1 MSRRRQTTTTS
12 PLELRLE
19 ALKEA
24 TELGADRIDVAVSEI
39 SWKMLERAS
48 TRRTLS
54 AEHTVVGFFG
64 ATGSGKSSL
73 FNAVAGQDLA
83 RAAATRPTT
92 SQPLAGIWGRTGSD
106 PLLDWLG
113 VQERHVLDSPLR
125 LEKKGFF
132 GSEKE
137 ASGLILLDL
146 PDFDSTVAAN
156 REIATKLAGQ
166 VDVLIWVLDPQK
178 YADAAVHHDFIRPLA
193 THGSVTLVVLNQIDK
208 LRDNER
214 QPVMDSLRSIL
225 LADGLANPRL
235 LGVSALTGEGLDPL
249 RQEIARVVTERG
261 ATTRRLTADVAGIAE
276 RMGEGSSMKELALPS
291 EPAKKSLT
299 GELAAA
305 AGVDTVVDAVRSS
318 YRLDAHKKT
327 GWPLTRWLAKVRP
340 DPLRRLNLK
349 STEVNPKL
357 NRTSLPAP
365 GAAQKAQADTAV
377 RRYADQAG
385 EGAPEAWQG
394 SIRRAARAGQE
405 TLADELD
412 QAIANTDI
420 GATKGAWWWPVVSV
434 IQWISLVTA
443 LAGAL
448 WLGALFAA
456 QYFQFTVPEVPKIEG
471 FPVPTLMVVIG
482 ILLGIVLGLATGLVA
497 RIGAAGRAR
506 KARKALHASV
516 AKVASR
522 AVIEPVGAEITRH
535 NLFIGA
541 LERARN

>member
-1 MSRRRQTTTTS
+1 MSRRRQITTTS

-24 TELGADRIDVAVSEI
+24 TELGADRIDVAVSEA

-92 SQPLAGIWGRTGSD
+92 NQPLAGIWGRIGSD

-225 LADGLANPRL
+225 VADGLANPRL
-235 LGVSALTGEGLDPL
+235 LGVSALTGEGLNPL

-261 ATTRRLTADVAGIAE
+261 ATTRRLTADVASIAE
-276 RMGEGSSMKELALPS
+276 RMREGSSMEELALPS

-318 YRLDAHKKT
+318 YRLDTHKKT

-365 GAAQKAQADTAV
+365 GAAQKAQADSAV
-377 RRYADQAG
+377 RRYADQAS
-385 EGAPEAWQG
+385 ESAPEAWQG

-405 TLADELD
+405 SLPDELD

-434 IQWISLVTA
+434 IQWISLVAA
-443 LAGAL
+443 LAGGL

-456 QYFQFTVPEVPKIEG
+456 QYFQFTLPEVPKIEG

-482 ILLGIVLGLATGLVA
+482 ILLGIVLGLAMGLVA

-506 KARKALHASV
+506 KARKALQASI
-516 AKVASR
+516 AKVANR
-522 AVIEPVGAEITRH
+522 AVIEPVNAEITRH

>member
-1 MSRRRQTTTTS
+1 MSRRRQTTTVS
-12 PLELRLE
+12 PLERRLE
-19 ALKEA
+19 ALKLA
-24 TELGADRIDVAVSEI
+24 TELGTDRLEPAVSDA
-39 SWKMLERAS
+39 SWQVLERAS

-73 FNAVAGQDLA
+73 FNAIVRQDLA
-83 RAAATRPTT
+83 RTAATRPTT
-92 SQPLAGIWGRTGSD
+92 SQPMAGVWGGPGSE

-113 VQERHVLDSPLR
+113 VQERHLIDTPLR
-125 LEKKGFF
+125 LEKKGLF

-208 LRDNER
+208 LKENQRE
-214 QPVMDSLRSIL
+214 PVMDSLRSIL
-225 LADGLANPRL
+225 LADGLASPRI
-235 LGVSALTGEGLDPL
+235 LGVSALTGEGLDAL

-261 ATTRRLTADVAGIAE
+261 AATNRLTADVATIAG
-276 RMGEGSSMKELALPS
+276 RMAEGSREEELKLPG
-291 EPAKKSLT
+291 EPAKKALT
-299 GELAAA
+299 VELAAA
-305 AGVDTVVDAVRSS
+305 AGVNTVVDAVRTS
-318 YRLDAHKKT
+318 YRMDAHKKT

-349 STEVNPKL
+349 SADVNPKL

-365 GAAQKAQADTAV
+365 GAAQRAQADSAV
-377 RRYADQAG
+377 RRYADEASA
-385 EGAPEAWQG
+385 GAPEAWKG
-394 SIRRAARAGQE
+394 SIRRAARAGE
-405 TLADELD
+405 AKLPDELD
-412 QAIANTDI
+412 QAIANTAI
-420 GATKGAWWWPVVSV
+420 GAAKGSWWWPIVSV

-448 WLGALFAA
+448 WLGALFGA
-456 QYFQFTVPEVPKIEG
+456 QYLQFTLPEVPKVEG
-471 FPVPTLMVVIG
+471 FPVPTLMLFIG
-482 ILLGIVLGLATGLVA
+482 ILLGIVLGLGTGLIA

-506 KARKALHASV
+506 KARRALYASV
-516 AKVASR
+516 GAVAERS
-522 AVIEPVGAEITRH
+522 VIEPVGAEITRH
-535 NLFIGA
+535 NHFIGA
-541 LERARN
+541 LQRARS

>member
-1 MSRRRQTTTTS
+1 MSRRRQTTTAS

-24 TELGADRIDVAVSEI
+24 TELGADRIDASVCDVS
-39 SWKMLERAS
+39 WQVLERAS

-83 RAAATRPTT
+83 RTAAIRPTT
-92 SQPLAGIWGRTGSD
+92 NQPLAGIWGRDGAD

-113 VQERHVLDSPLR
+113 VQERHTLDSPLR

-137 ASGLILLDL
+137 ANGLILLDL
-146 PDFDSTVAAN
+146 PDFDSTMAAN

-166 VDVLIWVLDPQK
+166 VDILIWVLDPQK

-208 LRDNER
+208 LRDEER
-214 QPVMDSLRSIL
+214 GPVMESLRSIL
-225 LADGLANPRL
+225 LADGLENPKL
-235 LGVSALTGEGLDPL
+235 LGVSALTGEGLDNL
-249 RQEIARVVTERG
+249 AREIARVVTERG
-261 ATTRRLTADVAGIAE
+261 ATTRRLTADVASVAE
-276 RMGEGSSMKELALPS
+276 RMSEGSTLEELKLPDQT
-291 EPAKKSLT
+291 ATKTLT
-299 GELAAA
+299 GELASA
-305 AGVDTVVDAVRSS
+305 AGVDTVVGAVRRS

-349 STEVNPKL
+349 SQDVNPRL

-365 GAAQKAQADTAV
+365 GAAQKAQADSAV
-377 RRYADQAG
+377 RHFAAEAS
-385 EGAPEAWQG
+385 EGAPEAWQ
-394 SIRRAARAGQE
+394 SAIRRAARACGD
-405 TLADELD
+405 TLPDELD

-420 GATKGAWWWPVVSV
+420 GARKGAWWWPVVSL

-448 WLGALFAA
+448 WLGVLFAA
-456 QYFQFTVPEVPKIEG
+456 QYFQFTVPEAPKVEG
-471 FPVPTLMVVIG
+471 FPVPTLMVFIG

-497 RIGAAGRAR
+497 RIGSAGRAR
-506 KARKALHASV
+506 KARKALHAAVGAVAIRSV
-516 AKVASR
+516 V
-522 AVIEPVGAEITRH
+522 EPVNAELTRH

-541 LERARN
+541 LARAGK

>member
-24 TELGADRIDVAVSEI
+24 TELGADRIDVAASEA

-405 TLADELD
+405 TLPDELD

-506 KARKALHASV
+506 KARKALQASV

>member
-24 TELGADRIDVAVSEI
+24 TELGADRIDVAVSEA

-83 RAAATRPTT
+83 KTAATRPTT

-156 REIATKLAGQ
+156 REIASKLAGQ

-305 AGVDTVVDAVRSS
+305 AGVDTVVNAVRSS

-327 GWPLTRWLAKVRP
+327 GWPPTRWLAKVRP

-405 TLADELD
+405 TLPDELD

-448 WLGALFAA
+448 WLGALFAS

-506 KARKALHASV
+506 KARKALQASV

>member
-24 TELGADRIDVAVSEI
+24 TELGADRIDVAVSEA

-125 LEKKGFF
+125 LEKKGIF

-405 TLADELD
+405 TLPDELD

-420 GATKGAWWWPVVSV
+420 GATKGAWWWPMVSV